1 MRNNLSDS
9 PNAFTTLVVAI
20 AVGNVIRRVD
30 RQLFLAC
37 EQAMLV
43 IDLTACRYLDS
54 AGIREVLMLNKALAE
69 RRQQLVLVLE
79 VTGSVHRVLSIVGA
93 GHTAVTAREGALKVR
108 EAARVL
114 AEGFDAEF
122 FLHGTAVPLT
132 AQDHV
137 LALTT
142 PDDDGLVEGVAR
154 AAEAEGIGV
163 TRLPEPSR
171 LPGVLAQIPL
181 VARLH
186 MLALRFATE
195 RGQDPDTVIVGHW
208 DDPKLWSIGS
218 PLPERPPA
226 AAT

>member
-1 MRNNLSDS
+1 MTICRQGSSFNDAIQTVEKETSETYTVSYTTALLALGMLASAMGADAITADKLALVPSSVRN
-9 PNAFTTLVVAI
+9 AI
-20 AVGNVIRRVD
+20 ESNGTEAVPVPG
-30 RQLFLAC
+30 
-37 EQAMLV
+37 
-43 IDLTACRYLDS
+43 
-54 AGIREVLMLNKALAE
+54 
-69 RRQQLVLVLE
+69 
-79 VTGSVHRVLSIVGA
+79 RVLSIVGA